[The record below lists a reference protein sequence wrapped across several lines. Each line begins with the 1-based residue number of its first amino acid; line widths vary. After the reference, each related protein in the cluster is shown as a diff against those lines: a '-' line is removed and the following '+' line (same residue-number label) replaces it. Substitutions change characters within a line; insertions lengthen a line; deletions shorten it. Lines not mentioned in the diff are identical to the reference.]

1 MIVRR
6 VIHALE
12 ETEDSDSLVW
22 SYFDADREAV
32 VQAAQQTLEATRE
45 DTSRERVESAV
56 DRELIEAL
64 RFPSNP
70 PGGLLAKLYI
80 RRAAVATIGISL
92 TALLAAIATLLL

>member
-1 MIVRR
+1 MPTGRR
-6 VIHALE
+6 SSRH
-12 ETEDSDSLVW
+12 
-22 SYFDADREAV
+22 
-32 VQAAQQTLEATRE
+32 QQTLEATRE
-45 DTSRERVESAV
+45 DASRERVESAV
-56 DRELIEAL
+56 DRELLEAL